1 MSDAL
6 LPAGFEALEP
16 FLGRWDGETGMARM
30 AARSTATMAEIRA
43 FYDVAIEHAEA
54 ALAYLDRFELD
65 ALPEDAARLL
75 RLMLGLVQASMA
87 IEIHGQA
94 RAPGAPWPSGVNIV
108 QGLQPFG

>member
-1 MSDAL
+1 MSNTL
-6 LPAGFEALEP
+6 LPAGFAALEP

-30 AARSTATMAEIRA
+30 EVRSTASMAEIRA
-43 FYDVAIEHAEA
+43 FYDVAIDHAEA
-54 ALAYLDRFELD
+54 ALAYLDRFPLD

-87 IEIHGQA
+87 VEIHGQS
-94 RAPGAPWPSGVNIV
+94 RAPGAPWPSGVTIV